1 MPTEKPKYTLIAD
14 HLLREIQQGDLP
26 IGGLIPTESE
36 LMRAFG
42 VSRNTVRT
50 AVQHL
55 KQRGILSSRQGQGSK
70 VINNQRQGAF
80 IETIQS
86 IDELVTFGQETQRD
100 LIARRSVDA
109 DEDLARKFKCTIG
122 RRFAEARMLRKT
134 IGQTPRTIALVTLWM
149 DILIEPVID
158 SLATIRKSAAEIIAD
173 EYGYKPM
180 SVTQT
185 VEAGLLNDTDA
196 VALDVPF
203 GSPSLII
210 ERSYHA
216 EIDAE
221 PYLVARSVCRS
232 DAIKIA
238 STFMNQH

>member
-1 MPTEKPKYTLIAD
+1 MPIEKPKYTLIAD
-14 HLLREIQQGDLP
+14 HLLREIQQGQLP

-70 VINNQRQGAF
+70 VINNRRQGAF

-86 IDELVTFGQETQRD
+86 IDELVAFGQETQRE
-100 LIARRSVDA
+100 LIAQRSIDA
-109 DEDLARKFKCTIG
+109 NEDLARKFNCAIG
-122 RRFAEARMLRKT
+122 RRFAEARMLRRT
-134 IGQTPRTIALVTLWM
+134 IGPAPRTIALVTLWM
-149 DILIEPVID
+149 DVLIEPIIE
-158 SLATIRKSAAEIIAD
+158 SLATVRKSAAEIIAD

-185 VEAGLLNDTDA
+185 VEAGLLNDKDA
-196 VALDVPF
+196 VTLDVPY

-210 ERSYHA
+210 ERHYRA
-216 EIDAE
+216 KIDEE

-232 DAIKIA
+232 DAMKVA
-238 STFMNQH
+238 STFVNQH

>member
-1 MPTEKPKYTLIAD
+1 VPTEKPKYTLIAD
-14 HLLREIQQGDLP
+14 HLLREIQQGQLP
-26 IGGLIPTESE
+26 VGGLIPTESQ

-55 KQRGILSSRQGQGSK
+55 KQRGILASRQGQGSK
-70 VINNQRQGAF
+70 VISSQRQGAF

-86 IDELVTFGQETQRD
+86 IDELVKFGQETQRV
-100 LIARRSVDA
+100 LIARRSIDA
-109 DEDLARKFKCTIG
+109 DADLARKFNCAIG
-122 RRFAEARMLRKT
+122 RRFAEALMLRKT
-134 IGQTPRTIALVTLWM
+134 ISSAPRTIALVTLWM
-149 DILIEPVID
+149 DVLIEPVID
-158 SLATIRKSAAEIIAD
+158 GLATIRKSAAEIIAN

-185 VEAGLLNDTDA
+185 VEAGLLDDA
-196 VALDVPF
+196 DAETLAVPL

-210 ERSYHA
+210 ERCYRA
-216 EIDAE
+216 EIDGE

-232 DAIKIA
+232 DAIKVV
-238 STFMNQH
+238 STFVNQR